1 MNIFKGSPGV
11 FMGCHGWKSHTISD
25 TAPKMVL
32 ADKNTLMLLREKLL
46 LGKGKFEI
54 KKLIETEKHRFKSRK
69 ANIST
74 LRLNNLP
81 R

>member
-1 MNIFKGSPGV
+1 
-11 FMGCHGWKSHTISD
+11 MGCHGWKSHIISD

-32 ADKNTLMLLREKLL
+32 ADHTLMLLREKLL
-46 LGKGKFEI
+46 LGKGRFEI
-54 KKLIETEKHRFKSRK
+54 KKKLIETEKHGIKNIK